1 MTVMEDGV
9 VHIYGPTRENYDAGV
24 ESVISTARA
33 DVHLDK
39 VYKCVIEAVRDFGC
53 LLQILPSKQR
63 CLILCMKFTQSDDI
77 IQTQCTRSLFCY
89 AMIAEGFS
97 TYRN

>member
-1 MTVMEDGV
+1 MNREIEKTTGARLTVMEDGV

-24 ESVISTARA
+24 ELVISTAKA

-53 LLQILPSKQR
+53 LVQILPSKQR
-63 CLILCMKFTQSDDI
+63 CLFLCLKLTQSNGVTI
-77 IQTQCTRSLFCY
+77 NSVY
-89 AMIAEGFS
+89 
-97 TYRN
+97 

>member
-1 MTVMEDGV
+1 MNREIERKTGARLTVMEDGI

-24 ESVISTARA
+24 QSVISTAKA

-63 CLILCMKFTQSDDI
+63 YLIPCTKFAQSNDVVQI
-77 IQTQCTRSLFCY
+77 
-89 AMIAEGFS
+89 
-97 TYRN
+97 